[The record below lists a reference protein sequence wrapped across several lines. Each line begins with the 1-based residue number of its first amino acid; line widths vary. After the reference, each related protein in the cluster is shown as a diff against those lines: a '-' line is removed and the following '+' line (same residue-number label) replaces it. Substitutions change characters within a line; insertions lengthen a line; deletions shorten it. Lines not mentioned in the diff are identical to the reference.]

1 MKELGLYDLTPGTLR
16 LREMLDFLRRSDSRD
31 TRDTTLAKNAAKLID
46 SSGSCAIKYT

>member
-16 LREMLDFLRRSDSRD
+16 LR
-31 TRDTTLAKNAAKLID
+31 KNAAKLID